1 MKAGGQPLELE
12 VLKVAQALKPLQTL
26 ALARPIEAL

>member
-12 VLKVAQALKPLQTL
+12 VLKVAQALKPLHTL